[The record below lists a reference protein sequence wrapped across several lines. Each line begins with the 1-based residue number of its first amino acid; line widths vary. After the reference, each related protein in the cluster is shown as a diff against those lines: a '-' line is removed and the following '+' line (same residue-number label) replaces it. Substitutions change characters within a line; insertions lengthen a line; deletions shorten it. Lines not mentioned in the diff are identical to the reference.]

1 MMPLRSFFQARRG
14 TVNGQMIVVTRGSSC
29 WPSIKASRGIGLFD
43 GDPELLAKVFLS
55 LGSSEVHT
63 SLHPHKRCR
72 EFPLTSALGGVATRG
87 YSITP
92 APALESLVGV
102 EDVGVLVGQLSMDK
116 ATLQAHIG
124 QPEKEKKAMEAWANE
139 LSSQLAWAHLRAEEA
154 E

>member
-1 MMPLRSFFQARRG
+1 
-14 TVNGQMIVVTRGSSC
+14 MIVVTRGSSC

-102 EDVGVLVGQLSMDK
+102 EHHHHMTVLVYSLQDVGVLVGQLSMDK